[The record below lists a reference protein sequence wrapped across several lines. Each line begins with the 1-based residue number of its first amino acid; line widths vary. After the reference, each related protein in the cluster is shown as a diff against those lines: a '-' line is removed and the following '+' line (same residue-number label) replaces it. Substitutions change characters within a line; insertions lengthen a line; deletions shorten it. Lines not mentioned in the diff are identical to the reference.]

1 MAKHKHYSTVLTA
14 ATFDDAIASHRITLV
29 DFWATWC
36 GPCQSMSPD
45 LEQVAKEA
53 PADVLIAKVDVDS
66 EAELVKR
73 FGIKSM
79 PTIITFHEGELH
91 SRFSGAVPA
100 AGLRQALADAEKPP
114 RKSLL
119 KSIFGR

>member
-1 MAKHKHYSTVLTA
+1 MGKRKHDSVALTA
-14 ATFDDAIASHRITLV
+14 ATFDEAIASHRIALV

-36 GPCQSMSPD
+36 GPCRSMAPD
-45 LEQVAKEA
+45 LELVARES
-53 PADVLIAKVDVDS
+53 PDDVLIAKVDVDR
-66 EAELVKR
+66 ETELVQR

-79 PTIITFHEGELH
+79 PTIITFHEGEFH

-100 AGLRQALADAEKPP
+100 AGLYRALADAERPR

-119 KSIFGR
+119 KSLFGR

>member
-1 MAKHKHYSTVLTA
+1 MAKNNHFSTALTA

-29 DFWATWC
+29 DFWAAWC
-36 GPCQSMSPD
+36 GPCRSMSPD
-45 LEQVAKEA
+45 LELVAKES
-53 PADVLIAKVDVDS
+53 PDDVLIAKVDVDQ
-66 EAELVKR
+66 EAELVQR

-79 PTIITFHEGELH
+79 PTIITFHEGEFH